1 MHSFITSVLLIV
13 ILAPGHILRLV
24 ADLPHII
31 VNCSRGTPSKSG
43 VVVGVDG
50 TGEERSAVGLGGVS
64 GLTNSA
70 WTIKPV
76 QLFGSTA
83 RTVSSIWV
91 LAVTSEVIEDQVVL
105 AGDEPLNTAAAVD
118 VLVAGVL
125 HGPLPILSGAVPDRL
140 RFLEQD
146 PTILLAGVLKWQP
159 ALLAKKSRRP
169 VRPRIRTQ
177 RSTCPSRRTC
187 GACHTA
193 ACLTRSTCPHW
204 LVRGREQRARHLQQ
218 PTQSWKQIWT

>member
-64 GLTNSA
+64 GLANGA

-91 LAVTSEVIEDQVVL
+91 LADQVVL

-125 HGPLPILSGAVPDRL
+125 HGPLPILSGAVSYRL

-146 PTILLAGVLKWQP
+146 PAILLAGVLKWQT
-159 ALLAKKSRRP
+159 ALLAIKIEDQPILAQELGGQFTRLVAHVEP
-169 VRPRIRTQ
+169 VT
-177 RSTCPSRRTC
+177 
-187 GACHTA
+187 
-193 ACLTRSTCPHW
+193 LL
-204 LVRGREQRARHLQQ
+204 LVRHEVPVPIGWYVARNRGLATNYNSQHRHGSKYGHKSHLH
-218 PTQSWKQIWT
+218 